1 MALVSFDLK
10 LCLLLLGWGELS
22 GEERAGGIYF
32 RSFDIKYILM
42 VWKRFNTTLNYHN
55 EQISIPIICH
65 MILLWINL
73 YIKKKILFVWM
84 GDTWWSIQMCTCG
97 GWRTAWESCPL
108 LSWGSWDLNSAT
120 QARWQLLLHK
130 WATSLA
136 QKLFILGKEFTF
148 NTPWNYLSFSVK

>member
-10 LCLLLLGWGELS
+10 LCLLRLGWGELS
-22 GEERAGGIYF
+22 GEERAAGIYF

-73 YIKKKILFVWM
+73 YIKKKKNLICV
-84 GDTWWSIQMCTCG
+84 DG
-97 GWRTAWESCPL
+97 GHGGASDCVHVVVGGELGRVA
-108 LSWGSWDLNSAT
+108 LSYHGGPGT
-120 QARWQLLLHK
+120 
-130 WATSLA
+130 
-136 QKLFILGKEFTF
+136 
-148 NTPWNYLSFSVK
+148 